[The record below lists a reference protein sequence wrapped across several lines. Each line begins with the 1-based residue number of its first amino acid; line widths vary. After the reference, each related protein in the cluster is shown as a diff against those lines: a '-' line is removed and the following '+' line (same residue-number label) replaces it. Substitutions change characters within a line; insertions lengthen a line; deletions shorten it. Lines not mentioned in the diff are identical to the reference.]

1 MIVNNKTLLM
11 LYEQYYLLYNKG
23 GMLPYI
29 SEISFFIWKTLNEI
43 PILKKC
49 HRPEWHSFPDDSL
62 GGQPHLSSLN
72 TR

>member
-29 SEISFFIWKTLNEI
+29 SEISFFYME
-43 PILKKC
+43 
-49 HRPEWHSFPDDSL
+49 EA
-62 GGQPHLSSLN
+62 Q
-72 TR
+72 